1 MHRLDLSTKNPKF
14 AHIPRDGVVLNA
26 VRVGFSASSFSLHV
40 EEGAGGDREARQ
52 EEVGRDWLLRRR
64 GADLHGLARVPNPSV
79 PFGRPTSVPVQENL
93 RILAARLKELV
104 AAHFEDR
111 DTVEGRDLS
120 FLGKDLLKD
129 ALDHVRAPD
138 VAYGFSVR
146 TRFDFETRLVD
157 PNAEGVFVALVLRQ
171 RTKWDADVDLLAL
184 ESAGVD
190 LQGLYVVRRER
201 GEEEARVAG
210 RIERLE
216 GARVVLSD
224 SPDGLDSIAASDV
237 TLEPRR
243 DAFARVMG
251 RVLSPIQ
258 QGKLEKR
265 RDELQGK
272 ELDGEAVVRVLEQ
285 TRNYL
290 RNVEGGFVI
299 QEGLRATIGSH
310 VVISNSGRHTSV
322 VRSGPVSY
330 YFDPGRSKKD
340 TWAWRGL
347 TTYGPFDQESFP
359 RREPRVLFVCTDRAK
374 GSVEQFAKALLDGA
388 GDKRAFPGLRSTFRL
403 PNVDV
408 DFCVVPS
415 EGTGRKPPGTAYQDA
430 IEHHLRS
437 KGVGP
442 RPAYDSAIVAVHDEH
457 AALAPERN
465 PYLCSKALLLQNA
478 IPVQQARL
486 TTVRGRNPNAY
497 QNIATAL
504 YAKMSGTPWTVAQDG
519 TVSHE
524 LVIGLG
530 LSEQGGRFG
539 PRKRLV
545 GITTVFEGDGNYL
558 LGYIA
563 EQCAYEDYPEKL
575 RASTLHVLREE
586 KRKRGW
592 RPGETVRIVFH
603 SYKRLKDVEVAQ
615 IVADCVEEVGD
626 EQNVEFA
633 FLTVTREH
641 PYTLLDVHQQGV
653 PAWKGSDKLKAVHLP
668 PRGLIARVK
677 RSERLVA
684 TLGEKQ
690 TRPGEPLKR
699 PVLVKLHRASTF
711 KDLTYLSEQVL
722 KFSSLSWRTVR
733 PVKMPVTIRYSKHI
747 ADQLGEL
754 SKLES
759 WSPAALNTRLGTS
772 LWFL

>member
-26 VRVGFSASSFSLHV
+26 VRVGFSAESFTLHV
-40 EEGAGGDREARQ
+40 ERGTGGDQKDRE
-52 EEVGRDWLLRRR
+52 EEVGEEWLLRRR
-64 GADLHGLARVPNPSV
+64 GADLHGIARVPNPSA
-79 PFGRPTSVPVQENL
+79 PFGEPASVPVQENL
-93 RILAARLKELV
+93 LILASRLAELV
-104 AAHFEDR
+104 ADHFEDR
-111 DTVEGRDLS
+111 DTVDGRDLS

-129 ALDHVRAPD
+129 ALDQVRAPA

-146 TRFDFETRLVD
+146 TRFDFETRLID
-157 PNAEGVFVALVLRQ
+157 PNNESVFVALVLRQ
-171 RTKWDADVDLLAL
+171 RTKWDADVDLGKL
-184 ESAGVD
+184 EAAGVD
-190 LQGLYVVRRER
+190 LQGLYVVRREV
-201 GEEEARVAG
+201 GEDESRVAG
-210 RIERLE
+210 RIDRLE
-216 GARVVLSD
+216 GGRVVLSD
-224 SPDGLDSIAASDV
+224 SPDGLDSIAVSAV

-251 RVLSPIQ
+251 RVLNASQ
-258 QGKLEKR
+258 QSKLEKR
-265 RDELQGK
+265 MDELQGK
-272 ELDGEAVVRVLEQ
+272 ELDGKAVVRVLEQ
-285 TRNYL
+285 TRNHL
-290 RNVEGGFVI
+290 RKLEGGFVI
-299 QEGLRATIGSH
+299 QEGLRATIGGH
-310 VVISNSGRHTSV
+310 VVISNTGRYESV
-322 VRSGPVSY
+322 VRSGPVNY
-330 YFDPGRSKKD
+330 YFDPGRSKRD

-347 TTYGPFDQESFP
+347 NTYGPFDQQSFP
-359 RREPRVLFVCTDRAK
+359 RREPRILFVCTDRAK
-374 GSVEQFAKALLDGA
+374 GSVEQFASALLDGA
-388 GDKRAFPGLRSTFRL
+388 GNKQDFPGLRSTFRL
-403 PNVDV
+403 PNVSV

-415 EGTGRKPPGTAYQDA
+415 VGAEREPPGPAYQDA
-430 IEHHLRS
+430 IENHLRAQ
-437 KGVGP
+437 GP
-442 RPAYDSAIVAVHDEH
+442 SPLPPHDAAIVAVHDEH

-465 PYLCSKALLLQNA
+465 PYLWSKALLLQNA

-486 TTVRGRNPNAY
+486 STVRARDPYAY

-519 TVSHE
+519 TVSDE

-530 LSEQGGRFG
+530 MSEQGGRFG

-558 LGYIA
+558 LGYLA

-575 RASTLHVLREE
+575 RASTLHVLGER
-586 KRKRGW
+586 KRRRGW

-615 IVADCVEEVGD
+615 IVADCVKEVGD
-626 EQNVEFA
+626 EQEVEFA

-641 PYTLLDVHQQGV
+641 PYTLLDVHQRGV
-653 PAWKGSDKLKAVHLP
+653 PAWRGSDELKAVHLP
-668 PRGLIARVK
+668 PRGLIARVG
-677 RSERLVA
+677 RYERLVA
-684 TLGEKQ
+684 TLGEKE
-690 TRPGEPLKR
+690 TRKGEPLKR

-759 WSPAALNTRLGTS
+759 WSPATLNTRLGAS